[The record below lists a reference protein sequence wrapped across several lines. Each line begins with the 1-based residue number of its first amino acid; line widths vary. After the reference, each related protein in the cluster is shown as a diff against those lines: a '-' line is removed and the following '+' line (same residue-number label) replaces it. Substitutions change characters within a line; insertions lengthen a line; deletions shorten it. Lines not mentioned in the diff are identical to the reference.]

1 MIQEQRGGARAFVRS
16 LNILLKF
23 ARLYEFGHARTAAQ
37 FETAWQEL
45 RGALDDSSGG
55 GVLLGASGTQILLD
69 GVPLGSAAGERS
81 FAQLLISSGIA
92 SIHFSPTLT
101 QPQFARFVRAFP
113 SGKAK
118 ASSLAEQLKTALAG
132 DTSIKVNEI
141 RYVAEDAS
149 VAGIKVAAQL
159 TQKVLGAA
167 GDKFRDFFEDPNKM
181 LQMILAAESMRASGG
196 GGGGMGGPGHGSG
209 APGPGFGLGSGGGSG
224 GGTGSG
230 GSGTPGSGAAGGS
243 GLWTVGGGV
252 GGGTGAGGG
261 TGTGGGGG
269 VGDGSGG
276 GGGGG
281 GGAGGSGTGGGSG
294 GGGGGGA
301 GGSGTGGGSGGGG
314 GGAGGSGT
322 GGGSGGG
329 GGGGAGGSGT
339 GGGASG
345 GTEGA
350 GPGKWL
356 TASAL
361 LRGGSTAGV
370 ASLPGGGTGGGFSV
384 EEEDVRSMLGL
395 FAQLGKSRKDSEH
408 RMDVPTFQSRLSA
421 MPVRAQ
427 YTLQQALAG
436 LAAQAPDAK
445 PDKPMLLKL
454 AEHVAIRFALD
465 SYEKGELR
473 VNAVKQ
479 LLDRMNTEIEALR
492 KILSTQEDM
501 MAQAGL
507 SVQAYT
513 ELLDQEFW
521 EQVPEENKKEVLT
534 SDEAW
539 CVPPRNVRAFLEDML
554 RRGELKTVNEIL
566 MKYAS
571 CVGLEAPEARRTTAI
586 GLSDLAELYG
596 SGDGS
601 ALMESIRR
609 LGKQL
614 AIERE
619 PELQTLVSAAF
630 VRLSQEAA
638 SKRCYPAMQQALS
651 SLDSVEAQRPGST
664 QSLRPRIGAEERLPE
679 FIEEAMRS
687 GQIADG
693 MMDIL
698 SLMPKATI
706 LYVTNRFGHC
716 GFREDCDL
724 LTTIVRNLGEDA
736 TQRLLET
743 LQTAPANESAEA
755 IGLVS
760 QLSPENVEKILPARL
775 SQWPRSS
782 HDRAVR
788 QLSAAPP
795 EERAR
800 LLLAVYDSLDVLI
813 RPLAIDEMGM
823 SGQSRCIPKLIELVQ
838 NDQTPAFT
846 RVKAVEGLGR
856 LRASASSALLQH
868 ILDTR
873 QVWRWVYPNELRIA
887 AAQALLRVDQAVGME
902 KVAASGIDRK
912 ELTLEPTDPD
922 PNASVIR
929 QRRYARLKLSRNL
942 IAATT
947 NLREN
952 FRLSIP
958 ELNLGGGIGS
968 GERHLAP
975 GSLLSLKFSLG
986 VRNIK
991 AQAIVR
997 GARPQ
1002 AMAFEF
1008 VDMDLA
1014 ERYRLRKLLLEL
1026 GGLPM
1031 VAQVTNRTRRR
1042 GRVAISKS

>member
-1 MIQEQRGGARAFVRS
+1 MSPETRGGARAFVRS

-23 ARLYEFGHARTAAQ
+23 ARLYEFGHAKTTQQ
-37 FETAWQEL
+37 FETTWKEL
-45 RGALDDSSGG
+45 RGALDDSGG
-55 GVLLGASGTQILLD
+55 SGVLLGASGTQILLD

-81 FAQLLISSGIA
+81 FAQLLITSGIA

-113 SGKAK
+113 SGNAK
-118 ASSLAEQLKTALAG
+118 PSSLAEQLKSALAG
-132 DTSIKVNEI
+132 ETSIKVNEI
-141 RYVAEDAS
+141 RYVAEDSS

-159 TQKVLGAA
+159 TQKVLGAQ
-167 GDKFRDFFEDPNKM
+167 GDKFKDFFEDPNKL
-181 LQMILAAESMRASGG
+181 LQMILAAESSRGSGGG
-196 GGGGMGGPGHGSG
+196 GGGGMGGPGHGPGG
-209 APGPGFGLGSGGGSG
+209 AGPGFGLGGGGTGGSGTGGSGASGGAGGGGSDASSTGTG
-224 GGTGSG
+224 GGSSLWEPSGRGGAGSGGLGTGGLGTGGLGPGSGTGSG
-230 GSGTPGSGAAGGS
+230 GSGTGTGGGS
-243 GLWTVGGGV
+243 
-252 GGGTGAGGG
+252 G
-261 TGTGGGGG
+261 TGTGSGK
-269 VGDGSGG
+269 GSGG
-276 GGGGG
+276 GGGTAETPGKWRTASAMLRDTMAGG
-281 GGAGGSGTGGGSG
+281 VPGVPGIHGGAGEG
-294 GGGGGGA
+294 GGGGGGF
-301 GGSGTGGGSGGGG
+301 T
-314 GGAGGSGT
+314 
-322 GGGSGGG
+322 
-329 GGGGAGGSGT
+329 
-339 GGGASG
+339 
-345 GTEGA
+345 
-350 GPGKWL
+350 
-356 TASAL
+356 
-361 LRGGSTAGV
+361 V
-370 ASLPGGGTGGGFSV
+370 A
-384 EEEDVRSMLGL
+384 EEDVRSMLGL
-395 FAQLGKSRKDSEH
+395 FAQLGKSRKDPES
-408 RMDVPTFQSRLSA
+408 RLDVPTFQSRLSA

-492 KILSTQEDM
+492 KILSTQEEM
-501 MAQAGL
+501 MAHAGL
-507 SVQAYT
+507 SVQSYT

-571 CVGLEAPEARRTTAI
+571 CIALEAPEARRTTAI
-586 GLSDLAELYG
+586 GLSDLGELYG

-601 ALMESIRR
+601 ALMEAIRR
-609 LGKQL
+609 LGNQL

-619 PELQTLVSAAF
+619 PELQTLISAAF

-638 SKRCYPAMQQALS
+638 SKRCYPAMQQALA
-651 SLDSVEAQRPGST
+651 SLDNVEAQRPGST

-679 FIEEAMRS
+679 FIEEALRS

-693 MMDIL
+693 MSEIL
-698 SLMPKATI
+698 GLMPKAT
-706 LYVTNRFGHC
+706 LHYATNRFGHC
-716 GFREDCDL
+716 GFREDCEL
-724 LTTIVRNLGEDA
+724 LCEVVRGLGEDA
-736 TQRLLET
+736 TQRLIET
-743 LQTAPANESAEA
+743 LQTAPAGEAAEVV
-755 IGLVS
+755 GLLS
-760 QLSPENVEKILPARL
+760 QLSPENVEKILPLRL
-775 SQWPRSS
+775 SQWPRSA
-782 HDRAVR
+782 HDRTVR
-788 QLSAAPP
+788 QLSATPA
-795 EERAR
+795 EQRAR
-800 LLLAVYDSLDVLI
+800 LLVALYDSLDVMI

-823 SGQSRCIPKLIELVQ
+823 SGEGSCIPKLIELAQ
-838 NDQTPAFT
+838 SDGTPGFT
-846 RVKAVEGLGR
+846 RIKAVEAIGR
-856 LRASASSALLQH
+856 LRASGASAVLQH

-887 AAQALLRVDQAVGME
+887 AGQSLIRVDPSVGME

-912 ELTLEPTDPD
+912 ELTLEPSDPEA
-922 PNASVIR
+922 NASVIR

-942 IAATT
+942 LAVTT

-958 ELNLGGGIGS
+958 EMNLGGGIGA

-975 GSLLSLKFSLG
+975 GSLLTLKFTQG
-986 VRNIK
+986 VRHIK

-1002 AMAFEF
+1002 RWLSNSWKWIWMNATGYENCCWN
-1008 VDMDLA
+1008 LA
-1014 ERYRLRKLLLEL
+1014 
-1026 GGLPM
+1026 
-1031 VAQVTNRTRRR
+1031 ACRRSR
-1042 GRVAISKS
+1042 R

>member
-1 MIQEQRGGARAFVRS
+1 MSQEPRGGARSFVRS

-23 ARLYEFGHARTAAQ
+23 ARLYEFGHAKTSQQ
-37 FETAWQEL
+37 FETTWKEL
-45 RGALDDSSGG
+45 RNALDDSSGG

-92 SIHFSPTLT
+92 SIHFSPTTT

-113 SGKAK
+113 SGNAK
-118 ASSLAEQLKTALAG
+118 PSSLAEQLKTALAG
-132 DTSIKVNEI
+132 ETSIKVNEI
-141 RYVAEDAS
+141 RYVAEDSS

-167 GDKFRDFFEDPNKM
+167 GDKFKDFFEDPNKM
-181 LQMILAAESMRASGG
+181 LQMILAAESMRSSGGG

-209 APGPGFGLGSGGGSG
+209 GPGPGFGMGSGGGSG
-224 GGTGSG
+224 GG
-230 GSGTPGSGAAGGS
+230 GT
-243 GLWTVGGGV
+243 
-252 GGGTGAGGG
+252 
-261 TGTGGGGG
+261 
-269 VGDGSGG
+269 
-276 GGGGG
+276 G
-281 GGAGGSGTGGGSG
+281 GGAGGSGGSGSGGAGGSSLWDSGPSGGGKGTGTGGPGGGPGSGAGGGVGGVGGGGAGAGGGVGGVGTGSG
-294 GGGGGGA
+294 GGGVGGA
-301 GGSGTGGGSGGGG
+301 GGPGGGG
-314 GGAGGSGT
+314 VATAGGE
-322 GGGSGGG
+322 
-329 GGGGAGGSGT
+329 A
-339 GGGASG
+339 AP
-345 GTEGA
+345 
-350 GPGKWL
+350 PGKWL

-361 LRGGSTAGV
+361 LRSGTHPGV
-370 ASLPGGGTGGGFSV
+370 AGLPGVAGGTGTGTGGGGGGAYSV
-384 EEEDVRSMLGL
+384 EEEDVRQMLGL
-395 FAQLGKSRKDSEH
+395 FAQLGKSRKDSET

-427 YTLQQALAG
+427 FTLQQALAG

-445 PDKPMLLKL
+445 PDQPMLLKL

-492 KILSTQEDM
+492 KILSTQEEM
-501 MAQAGL
+501 MSQAGL
-507 SVQAYT
+507 SVQSYT

-539 CVPPRNVRAFLEDML
+539 CVPPRNVRIFLEDML

-586 GLSDLAELYG
+586 GLSDLGELYG

-601 ALMESIRR
+601 ALMEAIKR
-609 LGKQL
+609 LGSQL

-651 SLDSVEAQRPGST
+651 SLESVETMRPGST

-706 LYVTNRFGHC
+706 HYATNRFGHC
-716 GFREDCDL
+716 GFREDCEL
-724 LTTIVRNLGEDA
+724 LTTIVRNLGDDA

-743 LQTAPANESAEA
+743 LQTAPPTEAAEA

-775 SQWPRSS
+775 SQWPRSA

-788 QLSAAPP
+788 QLSAAAP

-800 LLLAVYDSLDVLI
+800 LLIALYDSLDVMI

-823 SGQSRCIPKLIELVQ
+823 SGQSSCIPKLIELVQ
-838 NDQTPAFT
+838 TDDTPGFT
-846 RVKAVEGLGR
+846 RVKAVEALGR
-856 LRASASSALLQH
+856 LRASASSALFQH

-887 AAQALLRVDQAVGME
+887 AAQALLRVDKAVGME
-902 KVAASGIDRK
+902 KVAASGLDKK
-912 ELTLEPTDPD
+912 ELTLEPTDPEA
-922 PNASVIR
+922 NASVIR

-942 IAATT
+942 IAVTT

-958 ELNLGGGIGS
+958 EMNLGGGIGS

-975 GSLLSLKFSLG
+975 GSLLTMKFSHG
-986 VRNIK
+986 VRHIK
-991 AQAIVR
+991 AQAMVR

-1008 VDMDLA
+1008 VDMDLD

-1031 VAQVTNRTRRR
+1031 IAQVTNRTRRR
-1042 GRVAISKS
+1042 GRVAISKN